1 MKSQRAFGEA
11 LRRHRERSGVTIES
25 IARQTKISAS
35 MLVALERGDCS
46 RWPTGIYSRS
56 YVRDYALAVGLDP
69 DDLAAQFG
77 ACFTTTAFPD
87 REVEAG
93 SVEAG
98 FSRPGSRRVEAGF
111 ARPVSRPGSPPE
123 GARALPP
130 PDSLRMTLA
139 AESNAR
145 WRAVTHR
152 SAVVGLDL
160 LLISVL
166 SSALWMTV
174 VPDFWMALA
183 GVAVTCHAIG
193 VAVGGSAAGLFASI
207 LRSNPDPAPAE
218 TPQESAVAEPA

>member
-1 MKSQRAFGEA
+1 MSSQRAFGEA

-56 YVRDYALAVGLDP
+56 YIRDYAQAVGLDP

-87 REVEAG
+87 RD
-93 SVEAG
+93 VEAG
-98 FSRPGSRRVEAGF
+98 FSRP
-111 ARPVSRPGSPPE
+111 VSRPGSR
-123 GARALPP
+123 RALVEAGSSR
-130 PDSLRMTLA
+130 PDPRTEPLRMTLA
-139 AESNAR
+139 VESNAR
-145 WRAVTHR
+145 RRAVTHR
-152 SAVVGLDL
+152 SAVIALDL
-160 LLISVL
+160 LLIGVL
-166 SSALWMTV
+166 SSTLWMTV

-183 GVAVTCHAIG
+183 GVAITCHAIG
-193 VAVGGSAAGLFASI
+193 LAGAGSAAGLFASI
-207 LRSNPDPAPAE
+207 LRGNPDPAPAE